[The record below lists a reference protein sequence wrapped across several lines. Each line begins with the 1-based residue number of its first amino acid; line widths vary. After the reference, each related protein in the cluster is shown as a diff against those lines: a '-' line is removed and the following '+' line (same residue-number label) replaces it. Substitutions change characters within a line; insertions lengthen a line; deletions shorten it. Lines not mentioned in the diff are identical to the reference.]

1 MSETIVRSPRKRIAY
16 IDILEVLAIFLVVY
30 CHFSNTK
37 GDSIPAHLIQLCSF
51 TLVVPLFL
59 MANGA
64 LLFHH
69 SFDLKKHIK
78 RTVQLLIAVTV
89 WRILY
94 YIITDL
100 ICPGSLDVLNGRQI
114 LDYIFGY
121 NLSDPLIPAD
131 HFWYLYALIVI
142 YLCFPV
148 LKKIY
153 DMEDKTLYRYVLW
166 IALREALLPVGDP
179 GSYLFYFMLGPLLH
193 DRFYQS
199 GKKNH
204 IPLALLVI
212 VASFALLCLEK
223 HLLGGG
229 MTEQWELWT
238 ASYSRLGTLGFSLGL
253 YVLAAEIRWPGR
265 SRLIPFLSMRTMN
278 IYCIHMI
285 LSFLWVLWID
295 PRWHFENLGLHLIR
309 VLIVFTLSVVI
320 TEILTWIP
328 GVRWVLAV
336 QPKHPKG

>member
-100 ICPGSLDVLNGRQI
+100 ICVISGMILLFSAGKTVSQVLGS
-114 LDYIFGY
+114 
-121 NLSDPLIPAD
+121 
-131 HFWYLYALIVI
+131 
-142 YLCFPV
+142 
-148 LKKIY
+148 
-153 DMEDKTLYRYVLW
+153 
-166 IALREALLPVGDP
+166 VGI
-179 GSYLFYFMLGPLLH
+179 GTIITAFFMGPLVSWFSEHLA
-193 DRFYQS
+193 R
-199 GKKNH
+199 
-204 IPLALLVI
+204 PLR
-212 VASFALLCLEK
+212 
-223 HLLGGG
+223 
-229 MTEQWELWT
+229 
-238 ASYSRLGTLGFSLGL
+238 YGT
-253 YVLAAEIRWPGR
+253 
-265 SRLIPFLSMRTMN
+265 T
-278 IYCIHMI
+278 
-285 LSFLWVLWID
+285 
-295 PRWHFENLGLHLIR
+295 
-309 VLIVFTLSVVI
+309 
-320 TEILTWIP
+320 
-328 GVRWVLAV
+328 VR
-336 QPKHPKG
+336 